1 MTLGRS
7 LANSLAGPS
16 QQITIFFGI
25 GGSAISPDIPYAGP
39 CPAELEYIV
48 PTYQEF
54 RTGRGLPTVADL
66 KPTNEVPQNSH
77 GGSLDGLSHEVQPE
91 SPVRVNGRPL
101 GKRVGGGHP
110 AGSPVIGFVGGV
122 MT

>member
-1 MTLGRS
+1 MTLVRS
-7 LANSLAGPS
+7 LANSLAVPS

-54 RTGRGLPTVADL
+54 GTGRGLPTVADL

-77 GGSLDGLSHEVQPE
+77 GGALDGLSHEGSPE
-91 SPVRVNGRPL
+91 TPGRGNSRRL
-101 GKRVGGGHP
+101 GKR
-110 AGSPVIGFVGGV
+110 A
-122 MT
+122 